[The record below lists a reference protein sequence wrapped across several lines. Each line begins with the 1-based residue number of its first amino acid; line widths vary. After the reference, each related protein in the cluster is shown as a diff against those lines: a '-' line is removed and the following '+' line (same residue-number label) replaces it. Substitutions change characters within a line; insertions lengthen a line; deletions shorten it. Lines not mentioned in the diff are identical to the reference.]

1 MRKLL
6 LFAFCFLA
14 GFTRAF
20 SQDEQILII
29 DLDALSYNIDWQIF
43 GSEDRDEV
51 IGTIRNAWLGRGPKP
66 SEWDLHFNSEYGKI
80 RLKWKNRQED
90 WELRLGNHY
99 LSISSTWPGQWDS
112 WRVSDNDKTYTISA
126 KYDNEGFQWTLSDQ
140 VQEIGWC
147 FNLYY
152 SDFWTW
158 KYQGNQEK
166 MTDPLIMALVF
177 LATYYSVE

>member
-6 LFAFCFLA
+6 RFAFCFFA

-43 GSEDRDEV
+43 NSEDRDEV

-66 SEWDLHFNSEYGKI
+66 SEWDLHFNSDYGKI

-90 WELRLGNHY
+90 WELRLGNYY
-99 LSISSTWPGQWDS
+99 LSITSTWPGQWDS
-112 WRVSDNDKTYTISA
+112 WRVSDNDKTYTICITRTS
-126 KYDNEGFQWTLSDQ
+126 GL
-140 VQEIGWC
+140 
-147 FNLYY
+147 
-152 SDFWTW
+152 
-158 KYQGNQEK
+158 GNIK
-166 MTDPLIMALVF
+166 AIRKK
-177 LATYYSVE
+177 